1 MELDELKTLLAVD
14 LGIRSGL
21 ALYGRDGRLRWYRSK
36 NFGNTAQLRRGARTI
51 LAEQPELAWLILE
64 GGGEIAEIW
73 HREAE
78 YRQIPV
84 YQISAEAWR
93 QSMFYP
99 RQQRSGVK
107 AKQSADELAR
117 RIIEWSGIARP
128 TSLRHDTAEA
138 ILVGLWGVLEVGWLE
153 RLPAEIKF

>member
-1 MELDELKTLLAVD
+1 MELDSLKTLLAVD

-21 ALYGRDGRLRWYRSK
+21 ALYGQDGRLRWYRSK

-51 LAEQPELAWLILE
+51 LAEQPELAWLVLE

-73 HREAE
+73 QREAE
-78 YRQIPV
+78 YRQLPV

>member
-1 MELDELKTLLAVD
+1 MGREGLKTLLAVD

-21 ALYGRDGRLRWYRSK
+21 ALYGQDGRLRWYRSK

-73 HREAE
+73 QREAE

-99 RQQRSGVK
+99 RQQRSGIK